1 METNQSTK
9 HFSHTVPF
17 LPVNDLHET
26 ITYYR
31 DVLGFSKEWFWG
43 DPVTDAGISRDEMS
57 LLFGKDNGM
66 LEHMQGFE
74 IMFFVK
80 GIDAIYQEQKQ
91 KGVKLISDI
100 ENKPWGTREYTIEEI
115 NGFHLRIAESIA

>member
-1 METNQSTK
+1 METPPTT

-26 ITYYR
+26 IAYYR

-43 DPVTDAGISRDEMS
+43 DPPTDAGISRDEMS

-66 LEHMQGFE
+66 LKHMQGFE

-80 GIDAIYQEQKQ
+80 GIDAIYEEQKQ
-91 KGVKLISDI
+91 KGVKIIDDI
-100 ENKPWGTREYTIEEI
+100 EDKPWGTREYTIKEI
-115 NGFHLRIAESIA
+115 NGFHLRIAEGIS